1 MMSFVMSSENR
12 KKIVKTLFLYSKR
25 QWSCSVLEEITK
37 ISHATVFRTLSGLT
51 YYGLLKTTKINRKDI
66 IYELVL
72 ESPFTKEL
80 RRILELQVNV
90 AKTIAKS
97 FADKIKLNGVLSVML
112 YGSTAKGD
120 IKPESDIDVLVIIS
134 NHDKELEKEIYD
146 DAGELSSKYNKT
158 ISPVIMTEKDLRKEK
173 NSNFIKSVKAN
184 MEVLYGKNPFG
195 TSKALAGR
203 S

>member
-1 MMSFVMSSENR
+1 MSSENR

-25 QWSCSVLEEITK
+25 QWSCSVVEEVTRT
-37 ISHATVFRTLSGLT
+37 SHATAFRTLSSLT
-51 YYGLLKTTKINRKDI
+51 YYGLLKTTKVNRKDV

-72 ESPFTKEL
+72 ESPLTKEL
-80 RRILELQVNV
+80 RRIFEIQVNV
-90 AKTIAKS
+90 AKTMAKS
-97 FADKIKLNGVLSVML
+97 FADKIKFNGVLSVIL

-120 IKPESDIDVLVIIS
+120 IKPESDIDVLVIIH
-134 NHDKELEKEIYD
+134 NYDKELEKKIYD
-146 DAGELSSKYNKT
+146 FSGELSSKYNKT
-158 ISPVIMTEKDLRKEK
+158 ISPVIMTEKDLQKEK

-184 MEVLYGKNPFG
+184 MKVLYGKNPFG

>member
-1 MMSFVMSSENR
+1 MSSENR
-12 KKIVKTLFLYSKR
+12 KKIVKTLVLYSKR
-25 QWSCSVLEEITK
+25 QWSCSSMEEITEM
-37 ISHATVFRTLSGLT
+37 SHATAFRTLTSLA

-80 RRILELQVNV
+80 RRILEIPINV

-97 FADKIKLNGVLSVML
+97 FADKIKLKGVLSVIL
-112 YGSTAKGD
+112 YGSTVKGK
-120 IKPESDIDVLVIIS
+120 IKPESDIDVLVII
-134 NHDKELEKEIYD
+134 NNYDKELEKKIYD
-146 DAGELSSKYNKT
+146 VAGELSSNYNKT
-158 ISPVIMTEKDLRKEK
+158 ISSIIMTEKDLRKEK

-195 TSKALAGR
+195 ASKALAGR
-203 S
+203 G